1 MEMHQSFNPIFAT
14 YLSCPGSLN
23 MNKLNL
29 LLELGTE
36 ELPPKALRKL
46 AESLHENFVKHL
58 NNEGLNFS
66 QSKWYATP
74 RRLALIINDLDVKQA
89 DREIE
94 VKGPAVKAAFD
105 ADGNPTKAAQGW
117 ANANGIKVEDAQ
129 RLKTDKGEW
138 LYIKSTK
145 QGTQTKSLITD
156 MFAKSL
162 AALPIPKLM
171 HWGDKHDE
179 FVRPVHTLC
188 MIFGDELIDGQI
200 LGIKSSKTINGHR
213 FMGSAQFEVNNA
225 DTYVEQ
231 LSNQGAV
238 IADFEERKESI
249 KQQVTKLAD
258 SVNGKADLD
267 DALLEEVTSL
277 VENPHVFLASFEE
290 RFLQVPSEAL
300 VYTMKGDQKY
310 FPIYDAQGKL
320 LPKFAFVSNIN
331 PADTTALISGN
342 ERVVRPR
349 LSDAEFFF
357 KTDRKQSLESFF
369 PRLETIIYQQD
380 IGTIAYRSEIVGK
393 IASYIAPQVGA
404 DSKLCE
410 RAAHLAK
417 CDLAST
423 LVTEFTDT
431 QGIMGMHYAELDGEN
446 PDVAAAI
453 FEQYCPRFAGD
464 QIPTRPV
471 QISVSLAEKLATLIG
486 IMGIN
491 LMPKGD
497 KDPFGLRRAAI
508 GVIRIIVENKLDLN
522 LIDIINKGCEFFKD
536 KLKSQDTA
544 KNVADYI
551 FARLKAYYQD
561 QGIGA
566 EIFQSVLSTSPVSLL
581 DFDKRAKAV
590 VKFKELKE
598 AEDLAAAYK
607 RVNNIQAKSGR
618 NSADINES
626 LLQEDAE
633 KKLVEHLKAL
643 MPTINDLYQKGEY
656 DKAMLTLAEL
666 RDDVDYFFEKVMVNA
681 DDEAIKNNR
690 LAILNQLSAVFSK
703 TADIS
708 VLY

>member
-1 MEMHQSFNPIFAT
+1 MHQSFNPIFAT

-231 LSNQGAV
+231 LRNQGAV

-331 PADTTALISGN
+331 PSDTTALISGN

-508 GVIRIIVENKLDLN
+508 GVIRIIVENKLNLN

-566 EIFQSVLSTSPVSLL
+566 EIFQSVLSTAPVSLL

>member
-1 MEMHQSFNPIFAT
+1 MHQGCNPIFAT

-188 MIFGDELIDGQI
+188 MIFGDELIDGEI

-231 LSNQGAV
+231 LRNQGAV

-249 KQQVTKLAD
+249 KQQVAKLAD

-267 DALLEEVTSL
+267 DDLLEEVTSL

-331 PADTTALISGN
+331 PSDTTALISGN

>member
-1 MEMHQSFNPIFAT
+1 MD
-14 YLSCPGSLN
+14 
-23 MNKLNL
+23 KKNL

-46 AESLHENFVKHL
+46 AQALHDNFVKHL
-58 NNEGLNFS
+58 EHEGLGFGEV
-66 QSKWYATP
+66 KWYATP
-74 RRLALIINDLDVKQA
+74 RRLSLIVRDLDVKQQ
-89 DREIE
+89 DREVE
-94 VKGPAVKAAFD
+94 VKGPAIKAAFD

-117 ANANGIKVEDAQ
+117 AAANGIKVEDAQ

-145 QGTQTKSLITD
+145 IGTETKALVAD

-188 MIFGDELIDGQI
+188 MLFGDELIEGTI
-200 LGIKSSKTINGHR
+200 LGVSSSKTINGHR
-213 FMGSAQFEVNNA
+213 FMGQKQLDVVSA

-231 LSNQGAV
+231 LRNEGAV
-238 IADFEERKESI
+238 IADFEERKAAIKAQVES
-249 KQQVTKLAD
+249 LAT
-258 SVNGKADLD
+258 SVGGKADLD
-267 DALLEEVTSL
+267 DDLLEEVTSL

-310 FPIYDAQGKL
+310 FPIYDEQGKL

-331 PADTTALISGN
+331 PSDTTALISGN

-357 KTDRKQSLESFF
+357 NTDRKQSLESFY
-369 PRLETIIYQQD
+369 PRLETIVYQQD
-380 IGTIAYRSEIVGK
+380 IGTIAYRSTVVGA
-393 IASYIAPQVGA
+393 IAAYLAPLVGA
-404 DSKLCE
+404 DKALCE

-431 QGIMGMHYAELDGEN
+431 QGIMGMHYAELDGEDQ
-446 PDVAAAI
+446 DVATAI

-464 QIPTRPV
+464 LIPTRPV
-471 QISVSLAEKLATLIG
+471 PVAVSLAEKLATLIG

-491 LMPKGD
+491 LVPKGD

-508 GVIRIIVENKLDLN
+508 SVIRIIIENKLELN
-522 LIDIINKGCEFFKD
+522 LVDAIAHGAIAFGD
-536 KLKSQDTA
+536 KLKNQDT
-544 KNVADYI
+544 VATVSDYI
-551 FARLKAYYQD
+551 FGRLKAYYQD
-561 QGIGA
+561 QGIGV
-566 EIFQSVLSTSPVSLL
+566 EIFQAVLSTKPVSLL
-581 DFDKRAKAV
+581 DFDKRMKAV
-590 VKFKELKE
+590 AKFKELPE
-598 AEDLAAAYK
+598 AQDLAAAYK

-618 NSADINES
+618 VTDAINVDLLKLDEEKS
-626 LLQEDAE
+626 LVARLNAV
-633 KKLVEHLKAL
+633 L
-643 MPTINDLYQKGEY
+643 PTINELYAQGEY
-656 DKAMLTLAEL
+656 DKAMATLADL
-666 RDDVDYFFEKVMVNA
+666 RDAVDSFFDKVMVN
-681 DDEAIKNNR
+681 DNDEAIKHNR
-690 LAILNQLSAVFSK
+690 LAILNALSEVFSK

>member
-1 MEMHQSFNPIFAT
+1 MHQSFNPIFAT

-188 MIFGDELIDGQI
+188 MIFGDELIDGEI

-231 LSNQGAV
+231 LRNQGAV

-249 KQQVTKLAD
+249 KQQVAKLAD

-331 PADTTALISGN
+331 PSDTTALISGN

>member
-1 MEMHQSFNPIFAT
+1 MHQSFNPIFAT

-188 MIFGDELIDGQI
+188 MIFGDELIDGEI

-231 LSNQGAV
+231 LRNQGAV

-331 PADTTALISGN
+331 PSDTTALISGN

-431 QGIMGMHYAELDGEN
+431 QGIMGMHYAELDGES

>member
-1 MEMHQSFNPIFAT
+1 MHQGCNPIFAT

-188 MIFGDELIDGQI
+188 MIFGDKLIDGEI

-231 LSNQGAV
+231 LRNQGAV

-331 PADTTALISGN
+331 PSDTTALISGN

-666 RDDVDYFFEKVMVNA
+666 RDDVDYFFEKVMVNS

>member
-1 MEMHQSFNPIFAT
+1 MHQGCNPIFAT

-188 MIFGDELIDGQI
+188 MIFGDELIDGEI

-231 LSNQGAV
+231 LRNQGAV

-331 PADTTALISGN
+331 PSDTTALISGN

>member
-1 MEMHQSFNPIFAT
+1 MHQSFNPIFAT

-188 MIFGDELIDGQI
+188 MIFGDELIDGEI

-231 LSNQGAV
+231 LRNQGAV

-331 PADTTALISGN
+331 PSDTTALISGN